1 MTVKLA
7 LLKSGEDVIADVQ
20 EMVFEDKVIGYI
32 FNKPCNI
39 KMKVREE
46 DSETEKVDTV
56 KIRLTP
62 WVILTKETKIPV
74 SMDWVITLVDPI
86 DQLLKMYEE
95 DVLNNDKNNQNI
107 ISNQ

>member
-46 DSETEKVDTV
+46 DSETEKVGRYC
-56 KIRLTP
+56 KNQ
-62 WVILTKETKIPV
+62 
-74 SMDWVITLVDPI
+74 I
-86 DQLLKMYEE
+86 DAVGHSYKR
-95 DVLNNDKNNQNI
+95 NKNSSFYGLGNH
-107 ISNQ
+107 SC